1 MPVHSFKHVGDNW
14 IQRLPQ
20 WGVER
25 SAIVHCIMKPR
36 TRDILSR
43 AIEEGVKRGMRQAH
57 KHTDSP
63 STEWIEGCIEDAIWL
78 EIDTVFDFQDEPT

>member
-1 MPVHSFKHVGDNW
+1 
-14 IQRLPQ
+14 
-20 WGVER
+20 
-25 SAIVHCIMKPR
+25 MKPR
-36 TRDILSR
+36 IR
-43 AIEEGVKRGMRQAH
+43 AILERAIREGMERGYRVAH